1 MPPSDSDE
9 DPASTNPI
17 PIVGRVAVVGV
28 CASGKSV
35 LVEALRALGY
45 DARHVA
51 QEHSYVPDMWQRLS
65 RPQVLVYLDASLAT
79 MRRRRDP
86 SFPVALLEEQQR
98 RLQHARRHCQ
108 IYVCTDALTEDQVL
122 AQVVAALERSDIVL
136 SPNAESLDARAASS
150 ENSFEAKCRKGRKK
164 C

>member
-9 DPASTNPI
+9 DPAGTNPI
-17 PIVGRVAVVGV
+17 PIAGRVAVVGV

-35 LVEALRALGY
+35 LVKELCALGY

-51 QEHSYVPDMWQRLS
+51 QEHSYVPDMWQRMS

-79 MRRRRDP
+79 VRRRRDP
-86 SFPVALLEEQQR
+86 SFPAALLEEQRR
-98 RLQHARRHCQ
+98 RLQYARHHCQ
-108 IYVCTDALTEDQVL
+108 IYVCTDPLAENQVL
-122 AQVVAALERSDIVL
+122 AQVVAALKRGGLVP
-136 SPNAESLDARAASS
+136 SPKAESSGTKAASTGNSS
-150 ENSFEAKCRKGRKK
+150 EVKGGKGRKK

>member
-1 MPPSDSDE
+1 MPSSDSDE
-9 DPASTNPI
+9 DPASTNPM
-17 PIVGRVAVVGV
+17 PIAGRVAVVGV

-35 LVEALRALGY
+35 LVKELRTLGY

-51 QEHSYVPDMWQRLS
+51 QEHSFVPDMWQRLS

-86 SFPVALLEEQQR
+86 SFPAALLEEQRR
-98 RLQHARRHCQ
+98 RLQHARHHCQ
-108 IYVCTDALTEDQVL
+108 IYVCTDPLTEDQVL
-122 AQVVAALERSDIVL
+122 AQVVAALKRSGLVPSAKVE
-136 SPNAESLDARAASS
+136 SPGAKTASTENSS
-150 ENSFEAKCRKGRKK
+150 EVQGGKGRKK